1 MLSII
6 FPNFLCFQFK
16 FPILKSYT
24 IKDLMMTTN
33 DRRDFIKQM
42 GGFSAGLLALNTLD
56 TQWLAQLDDLSREVD
71 QLSPAMAARYEPF
84 WAQIQLAFR
93 QSPHFINLENGYFS
107 PQPLEVM
114 QAQVENIQRIN
125 EIPSFYMRRRQA
137 EEKQGVKQQLAHF
150 AGCGPDEIVIT
161 RNTTESLDTIIAGL
175 DFEAGDEAILCDQD
189 YGSMQQAFQQ
199 RVRRHGL
206 VLKWVDVPLVP
217 KSDSELV
224 ELYEKAIGPKTKVM
238 LVTQLINITGQIL
251 PVRKICDMAHSH
263 GVEVIVDGAHAFAQ
277 LDFKIPDLN
286 CDYFGASLHKWLC
299 CPLGAGILYVKK
311 EKIEKVWP
319 LFGDVAIPADDIR
332 KFEHIGTHPVATHL
346 TISSAIRFH
355 QLIGSARK
363 QARLHYLKDY
373 WTSRVKELPRVILN
387 TPLEEGRS
395 CAIANIAVEG
405 MTPKDLAAYFYDK
418 HRIFTVAINRESVK
432 GVRVTPHLYTR
443 IADLDYF
450 VKAIQELVS

>member
-1 MLSII
+1 MYLALSPFFIQWYDL
-6 FPNFLCFQFK
+6 N
-16 FPILKSYT
+16 SHT
-24 IKDLMMTTN
+24 IKEQIMTTN

-42 GGFSAGLLALNTLD
+42 GGFSAGFLALNGLD
-56 TQWLAQLDDLSREVD
+56 TQWLAQFEGLSKEVD
-71 QLSPAMAARYEPF
+71 ELSPLEAARYEPF

-150 AGCGPDEIVIT
+150 AGCTSDEIVIT

-199 RVRRHGL
+199 RVKRHGL
-206 VLKWVDVPLVP
+206 VLKWVDLPLVP
-217 KSDSELV
+217 KSDSEVV
-224 ELYEKAIGPKTKVM
+224 ELYEKAITSKTKVM

-251 PVRKICDMAHSH
+251 PVRKICDMAHTH

-311 EKIEKVWP
+311 EKIEQVWP
-319 LFGDVAIPADDIR
+319 LFGDVAVPADDIR

-363 QARLHYLKDY
+363 EARLRYLKDY
-373 WTSRVKELPRVILN
+373 WTSRVKELPRVLLN
-387 TPLEEGRS
+387 TPLDADRS

-405 MTPKDLAAYFYDK
+405 MTPNELATYFYDK

-443 IADLDYF
+443 IADLDAF
-450 VKAIQELVS
+450 VEAIRELVS